1 MNISEGME
9 QLLLKDEKLLVER
22 LQNGSFEAFEMI
34 YNFYFKLLFL
44 FSRKYL
50 RNETEAEE
58 IVQQV
63 FLKIWEKRKM
73 INPDL
78 SFKAYL
84 FKIILNDIYNHIRK
98 KRYEKLTN
106 DIYLESASVFNES
119 TQELILYRDFKE
131 KLDKLIRNL
140 PEKRRE
146 IFILS
151 RKRGLSN
158 SDIADELNLS
168 VRTVENQ
175 LHRALRYLKENLKED
190 ND

>member
-1 MNISEGME
+1 ME
-9 QLLLKDEKLLVER
+9 RLLLKDEKEIVES
-22 LQNGSFEAFEMI
+22 LQKGDFEAFEMI
-34 YNFYFKLLFL
+34 YNFYFDVLFL

-50 RNETEAEE
+50 RSETEAEE
-58 IVQQV
+58 MVQSV
-63 FLKIWEKRKM
+63 FLKIWDKRKM

-78 SFKAYL
+78 SFKAYI

-98 KRYEKLTN
+98 KRCEKLAY
-106 DIYLESASVFNES
+106 DIYLESSSILCDS
-119 TQELILYRDFKE
+119 TQELIFCGDLKE
-131 KLDKLIRNL
+131 KLDRLIGNL
-140 PEKRRE
+140 PPKRRE

-158 SDIADELNLS
+158 SEISDELNLS

-175 LHRALRYLKENLKED
+175 LHRALEYLKEKLKED